1 MFRAAMIAVLL
12 TLAIGQNS
20 RLVCQVLCDSHMVSV
35 AACAHETT
43 DATTV
48 GIDTTCTVGVNAVTA
63 FIRED
68 GRRGSTA
75 ADPVPALTTAAFQ
88 LSRLARSERPSLAT
102 ARTLRSTAPLITALR
117 I

>member
-12 TLAIGQNS
+12 ALVIGQNA
-20 RLVCQVLCDSHMVSV
+20 RLVCGVSCDSHVSLT
-35 AACAHETT
+35 ACAHATT
-43 DATTV
+43 EATTV
-48 GIDTTCTVGVNAVTA
+48 VIDATCSIALNSSTA

-75 ADPVPALTTAAFQ
+75 VDPVPGLTVAVFQ
-88 LSRLARSERPSLAT
+88 LPRCANNYALSLAT
-102 ARTLRSTAPLITALR
+102 SRALRSTAPLITALR